1 MTNKEIGE
9 RIERRRKDL
18 GYTLDYV
25 AGELGVAKSTIQR
38 YEKGTI
44 EKLKLPVVES
54 IARVLR
60 VNPSWLVGKSDHM
73 MPDDA
78 LPENIIPMPRMNQ
91 IPLIGTI
98 ACGEPILAEENIEEQ
113 IDIPEHVHADFALRC
128 KGDSMIG
135 ARIHDGDVVYIRQ
148 QPAVDNGQIAAVLIE
163 DEATLKRVYVSPNTL
178 ILQPENSKYEP
189 MVYSGDRLENVRILG
204 KVVGFTSTDIS

>member
-1 MTNKEIGE
+1 MGFGSVL
-9 RIERRRKDL
+9 RDLRKQNHL
-18 GYTLDYV
+18 TQAEL
-25 AGELGVAKSTIQR
+25 AKILNIAESTISMWELGKRTPDF
-38 YEKGTI
+38 
-44 EKLKLPVVES
+44 EKLEE
-54 IARVLR
+54 IADYFNVDMNYLHGQSD
-60 VNPSWLVGKSDHM
+60 VPNQYQAANPK
-73 MPDDA
+73 
-78 LPENIIPMPRMNQ
+78 NIIPMPRMNQ
-91 IPLIGTI
+91 IPLLGTI
-98 ACGEPILAEENIEEQ
+98 ACGEPTLAEENIEEHV
-113 IDIPEHVHADFALRC
+113 DIPEHIHADFALRC